1 MSSRL
6 DEHRLTEL
14 EDKAHA
20 EAVRH
25 FAEQLDSFPICREA
39 VERLERNL
47 SIMALAANMAATKP
61 DDKTIQA
68 DDGVQW
74 HKSIELMDNIS
85 LCYRLISDGE
95 EYAVVE
101 YFAERALN
109 EVWNRGRN
117 AVEVLRMFAQEQRQA
132 LEIWT
137 EDMKAQVKEL
147 LAEKYP
153 GQDMRRVADGFMH
166 RFIHAVSP
174 RLGQPDSFKSVRG
187 IQI

>member
-6 DEHRLTEL
+6 DDHRPTEL

-20 EAVRH
+20 EALRH
-25 FAEQLDSFPICREA
+25 FAEQLKSFPISRET

-61 DDKTIQA
+61 GDKTIQT

-85 LCYRLISDGE
+85 LCYRLISDGA

-101 YFAERALN
+101 HFPNTN

-117 AVEVLRMFAQEQRQA
+117 AVEVLRMFAQDQRQA

-137 EDMKAQVKEL
+137 EDVKVQVKEL

-153 GQDMRRVADGFMH
+153 GQDMSRVADGFMH
-166 RFIHAVSP
+166 RFMHAVSYKETT
-174 RLGQPDSFKSVRG
+174 LHEQNQSFG
-187 IQI
+187 IKI

>member
-1 MSSRL
+1 MSSRH
-6 DEHRLTEL
+6 DDHRPTEL

-20 EAVRH
+20 EALRH
-25 FAEQLDSFPICREA
+25 FAEQLKLFPICREA

-61 DDKTIQA
+61 GDKTIQT

-74 HKSIELMDNIS
+74 HKSVELMDNIS
-85 LCYRLISDGE
+85 LCYRLISDGA
-95 EYAVVE
+95 EYGVVE
-101 YFAERALN
+101 HFPQRGLH

-117 AVEVLRMFAQEQRQA
+117 AVEVLRMFAHEERQA

-137 EDMKAQVKEL
+137 EDVKAQVKEL

-153 GQDMRRVADGFMH
+153 GQDMSRVADGFMH
-166 RFIHAVSP
+166 RFIHAVSS
-174 RLGQPDSFKSVRG
+174 RLNQPDSFKSVRG

>member
-6 DEHRLTEL
+6 DDHRPTEL

-20 EAVRH
+20 EAIRH
-25 FAEQLDSFPICREA
+25 FGEQLKSFPISREA

-61 DDKTIQA
+61 GDKTIQI

-74 HKSIELMDNIS
+74 HKSIELMDSIS
-85 LCYRLISDGE
+85 LCYRLISDGA
-95 EYAVVE
+95 EYAVIE
-101 YFAERALN
+101 HFPNTN

-117 AVEVLRMFAQEQRQA
+117 AVEVLRMFAREERRA

-137 EDMKAQVKEL
+137 EDVKAQVKEL

-153 GQDMRRVADGFMH
+153 GQDMSRVADGFMH
-166 RFIHAVSP
+166 RFIHAVSHH
-174 RLGQPDSFKSVRG
+174 QTKSTEQNYNHR
-187 IQI
+187 IQV